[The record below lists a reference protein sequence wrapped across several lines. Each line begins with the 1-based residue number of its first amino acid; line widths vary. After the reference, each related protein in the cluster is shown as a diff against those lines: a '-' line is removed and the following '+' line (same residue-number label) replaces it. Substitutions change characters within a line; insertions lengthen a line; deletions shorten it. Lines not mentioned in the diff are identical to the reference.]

1 MQRLPEIMAEDRS
14 VWIRQMAT
22 LALLTGGFHFL
33 QFAASAALWFGT
45 NSAVLAAFGL
55 DAAVSACAA
64 VLLSIRIR
72 RSYETLSKSWRSRV
86 IAYGYIIGAVL
97 SLVLGASG
105 FITGQYAERSVL
117 GIVLAAVSMLIVP
130 IAGSYMKVLA
140 VELRNQTLKDAAV
153 FTFGNSYLSMVLLIA
168 LLVHAGM
175 DFRWGDSLGA
185 LVMVPFL
192 AQKGIQILLEE
203 GTSEYVED

>member
-1 MQRLPEIMAEDRS
+1 MAML
-14 VWIRQMAT
+14 V
-22 LALLTGGFHFL
+22 LLTGSFHL
-33 QFAASAALWFGT
+33 VQFVASALLWDRT
-45 NSAVLAAFGL
+45 HSAVLAAFGL
-55 DAAVSACAA
+55 DAIVSACAA
-64 VLLSIRIR
+64 GLLSYRIR
-72 RSYETLSKSWRSRV
+72 RSYETLAKSWRSRIV
-86 IAYGYIIGAVL
+86 GYGYIMAAVL
-97 SLVLGASG
+97 SVIVGVSG
-105 FITGQYAERSVL
+105 FITGQYATRSLL
-117 GIVLAAVSMLIVP
+117 GIVLAAVSMLIIP

-192 AQKGIQILLEE
+192 AQKGIQILIEE